1 MSKKTI
7 IKGTLILTIAGIAT
21 KFLGFYNRIFLTRTI
36 GVKEIGIYQLVFPL
50 YILAFSISCSGL
62 ATALTKHISYFLGQ
76 NKHRSMNRISRFCF
90 LLSIGASLIVCSFI
104 YLFSEYLCTNI
115 LKNSDCIPLLRT
127 IIIAIPFVAFK
138 AGINAFFVGVD
149 KPGFQGITNFFEQIV
164 RIGTG
169 MFLAHSWASDRL
181 DAKLA
186 VTAVI
191 IGEIAATVL
200 ATLFFIVNK
209 NKYMPVV
216 KYTDKSGEE
225 QLNKTSR
232 YSNDNATGIVKPY
245 IMDAVPITTNNLML
259 TLFSSLETILI
270 PAMLYY
276 YYMNSDKSMEIYG
289 IITGIV
295 IPFLLFPATITTSLS
310 TMLLPAVS
318 YARAKSNLPL
328 IVEAIKK
335 SLMFCFVLG
344 LLSWGFYMILG
355 KALCIFTFK
364 NEYAGV
370 LLQKISFLCPFIYIS
385 GNMSAILNGMGK
397 AFGNLMINVAGL
409 VVRIIIT
416 VTLVPTYGITA
427 YFLGMT
433 LSYIFLDVCM
443 LVMAFR
449 SLNEKPY
456 PSISS

>member
-50 YILAFSISCSGL
+50 YILAFSMSCSGL

-76 NKHRSMNRISRFCF
+76 NKHRSMRRISKLCF
-90 LLSIGASLIVCSFI
+90 LLSVGISLIVCSSI
-104 YLFSEYLCTNI
+104 YLFSEFLCTDI
-115 LKNSDCIPLLRT
+115 LKNSDCIPLLKT
-127 IIIAIPFVAFK
+127 IIIAIPFVALK

-149 KPGFQGITNFFEQIV
+149 KPGFQGITNFFEQII

-169 MFLAHSWASDRL
+169 MFLAHIWAADRL
-181 DAKLA
+181 DARLA
-186 VTAVI
+186 VIAVVT
-191 IGEIAATVL
+191 GEIAATFL
-200 ATLFFIVNK
+200 SATFFIVNK

-216 KYTDKSGEE
+216 KNVDKPVKAQE
-225 QLNKTSR
+225 N
-232 YSNDNATGIVKPY
+232 SNDNAIGILKPY
-245 IMDAVPITTNNLML
+245 VMDAVPITTNNLML

-295 IPFLLFPATITTSLS
+295 IPFLLFPSTITTSLS

-318 YARAKSNLPL
+318 YARAKSNRAL

-344 LLSWGFYMILG
+344 LLAWGFYMIFG
-355 KALCIFTFK
+355 KALCVFTFK

-370 LLQKISFLCPFIYIS
+370 LLQKISFLCPFIYMS
-385 GNMSAILNGMGK
+385 GTMSAILNGMGK

-433 LSYIFLDVCM
+433 VSYLLLDACM
-443 LVMAFR
+443 LIVAAR
-449 SLNEKPY
+449 SLNVKTA
-456 PSISS
+456 

>member
-50 YILAFSISCSGL
+50 YVLAFSISCSGL

-76 NKHRSMNRISRFCF
+76 NKHHSMKRISRLCF
-90 LLSIGASLIVCSFI
+90 LLSAGASLIVCSLI
-104 YLFSEYLCTNI
+104 YLFSDFLCTNI

-127 IIIAIPFVAFK
+127 IIIAIPFVALK

-169 MFLAHSWASDRL
+169 MFLAHIWTFGRP
-181 DAKLA
+181 DARLA
-186 VTAVI
+186 VIAVVA
-191 IGEIAATVL
+191 GEIAATFLSVG
-200 ATLFFIVNK
+200 FFLVNK
-209 NKYMPVV
+209 NKFMPVV
-216 KYTDKSGEE
+216 KKADISGEA
-225 QLNKTSR
+225 QKNKSTG
-232 YSNDNATGIVKPY
+232 YSGDNAVGIWKPY
-245 IMDAVPITTNNLML
+245 VMDAIPITTNNLML

-276 YYMNSDKSMEIYG
+276 FYMNSDKSMEIYG

-295 IPFLLFPATITTSLS
+295 IPFLLFPSTITTSLS

-318 YARAKSNLPL
+318 YARAKSNRPL

-335 SLMFCFVLG
+335 SLTFCFVLG
-344 LLSWGFYMILG
+344 LLAWGFYMIFG

-364 NEYAGV
+364 NAYAGV

-433 LSYIFLDVCM
+433 LSYLLLDISM
-443 LVMAFR
+443 LAVAIHFCR
-449 SLNEKPY
+449 KKDALAAG
-456 PSISS
+456 

>member
-76 NKHRSMNRISRFCF
+76 NKHRSMNRIAGFCF
-90 LLSIGASLIVCSFI
+90 LLSIGTSLIVCSLI
-104 YLFSEYLCTNI
+104 YLFSEFLCTDI

-149 KPGFQGITNFFEQIV
+149 KPGFQGFTNFFEQVV

-169 MFLAHSWASDRL
+169 MFLAHSWAFDRL
-181 DAKLA
+181 DAGLA

-200 ATLFFIVNK
+200 ATIFFIVNK
-209 NKYMPVV
+209 NKYMPAV
-216 KYTDKSGEE
+216 KKTDI
-225 QLNKTSR
+225 
-232 YSNDNATGIVKPY
+232 SNDNAVGILKPY
-245 IMDAVPITTNNLML
+245 VMDAVPITTNNLML

-276 YYMNSDKSMEIYG
+276 YYLSSDKSMEIYG

-335 SLMFCFVLG
+335 SLMFCLILG
-344 LLSWGFYMILG
+344 LLSWGFYMIFG
-355 KALCIFTFK
+355 KALCVFTFK

-433 LSYIFLDVCM
+433 LSYILLDVCM
-443 LVMAFR
+443 LIVAIHFCR
-449 SLNEKPY
+449 RKEDLLS
-456 PSISS
+456 

>member
-90 LLSIGASLIVCSFI
+90 LLSIGTSLIVCSFI
-104 YLFSEYLCTNI
+104 YLFSDFLCTNI

-138 AGINAFFVGVD
+138 AGLNAFFVGVD
-149 KPGFQGITNFFEQIV
+149 KPGFQGITNFFEQIA

-169 MFLAHSWASDRL
+169 MFLAHIWALDRL
-181 DAKLA
+181 NAMLA
-186 VTAVI
+186 VIAVVT
-191 IGEIAATVL
+191 GEIAATFL
-200 ATLFFIVNK
+200 ATIFFVVNK

-216 KYTDKSGEE
+216 KNTDK
-225 QLNKTSR
+225 
-232 YSNDNATGIVKPY
+232 SNDNAAGIVKPY
-245 IMDAVPITTNNLML
+245 VMDAVPITTNNLML

-318 YARAKSNLPL
+318 YARAKSNVPL

-344 LLSWGFYMILG
+344 LLSWGFYMFFG
-355 KALCIFTFK
+355 KVLCIFTFK

-443 LVMAFR
+443 LAVAIHFCR
-449 SLNEKPY
+449 RKEDLLN
-456 PSISS
+456 

>member
-7 IKGTLILTIAGIAT
+7 IKGTLILTITGIAT

-50 YILAFSISCSGL
+50 YILAFSMSCSGL

-76 NKHRSMNRISRFCF
+76 NKHHSMRRISKLCF
-90 LLSIGASLIVCSFI
+90 LLSVGISLIVCSSI
-104 YLFSEYLCTNI
+104 YLFSEFLCTNI
-115 LKNSDCIPLLRT
+115 LKNSDCVPLLKT
-127 IIIAIPFVAFK
+127 IIIAIPFVALK

-149 KPGFQGITNFFEQIV
+149 KPGFQGITNFFEQSV

-169 MFLAHSWASDRL
+169 MFLAHIWATDRL
-181 DAKLA
+181 NARLA
-186 VTAVI
+186 VIAVVT
-191 IGEIAATVL
+191 GEIAATFLSAV
-200 ATLFFIVNK
+200 FFIVNK

-216 KYTDKSGEE
+216 KHADNSIKE
-225 QLNKTSR
+225 QEKKTLEN
-232 YSNDNATGIVKPY
+232 SNDNAVGILKPY
-245 IMDAVPITTNNLML
+245 VMDAVPITTNNLML

-295 IPFLLFPATITTSLS
+295 IPFLLFPSTITTSLS

-318 YARAKSNLPL
+318 YARAKSNRPL

-344 LLSWGFYMILG
+344 LLAWGFYMIFG
-355 KALCIFTFK
+355 KALCMFTFK

-370 LLQKISFLCPFIYIS
+370 LLQKISFLCPFIYMS
-385 GNMSAILNGMGK
+385 GTMSAILNGMGK

-433 LSYIFLDVCM
+433 VSYLLLDACM
-443 LVMAFR
+443 LAVAAR
-449 SLNEKPY
+449 SLNEKTA
-456 PSISS
+456 

>member
-76 NKHRSMNRISRFCF
+76 NKHRSMNRIARFCF
-90 LLSIGASLIVCSFI
+90 LLSIGTSLIVCSFI
-104 YLFSEYLCTNI
+104 YLFSEFLCTNI

-138 AGINAFFVGVD
+138 AGLNAFFVGVD
-149 KPGFQGITNFFEQIV
+149 KPGFQGITNFFEQIA

-169 MFLAHSWASDRL
+169 MFLAHIWASDRL
-181 DAKLA
+181 NAMLA
-186 VTAVI
+186 VIAVVT
-191 IGEIAATVL
+191 GEIAATFL
-200 ATLFFIVNK
+200 ATIFFVVNK

-216 KYTDKSGEE
+216 KYTDKS
-225 QLNKTSR
+225 
-232 YSNDNATGIVKPY
+232 NDNATGIVKPY
-245 IMDAVPITTNNLML
+245 VMDAVPITTNNLML

-318 YARAKSNLPL
+318 YARAKSNVPL

-344 LLSWGFYMILG
+344 LLSWGFYMFFG
-355 KALCIFTFK
+355 KILCIFTFK

-370 LLQKISFLCPFIYIS
+370 ILQKISFLCPLIYIS

-433 LSYIFLDVCM
+433 LSYIFLDACM

-449 SLNEKPY
+449 SLNEKPNS
-456 PSISS
+456 SISS

>member
-7 IKGTLILTIAGIAT
+7 IKGNLILTIAGIAT

-36 GVKEIGIYQLVFPL
+36 GVKEIGVYQLVFPL

-90 LLSIGASLIVCSFI
+90 LLSLGASLIVCSFI
-104 YLFSEYLCTNI
+104 YLFSEFLCTNI

-127 IIIAIPFVAFK
+127 IIIAIPFVALK

-149 KPGFQGITNFFEQIV
+149 KPGFQGITNFFEQIA

-169 MFLAHSWASDRL
+169 MFLAHIWASDRL

-186 VTAVI
+186 VIAVVT
-191 IGEIAATVL
+191 GEIAATFL
-200 ATLFFIVNK
+200 SAIFFIVNK
-209 NKYMPVV
+209 NKYMPIV
-216 KYTDKSGEE
+216 KNTDK
-225 QLNKTSR
+225 
-232 YSNDNATGIVKPY
+232 SNDNAAGILKPY
-245 IMDAVPITTNNLML
+245 VMDAVPITTNNLML

-318 YARAKSNLPL
+318 YARAKSNISL

-344 LLSWGFYMILG
+344 LLSWGFYMIFG

-433 LSYIFLDVCM
+433 LSYILLDVCM

-449 SLNEKPY
+449 SLNEKPN
-456 PSISS
+456 PDISS

>member
-76 NKHRSMNRISRFCF
+76 NKHRSMSRISGFCF
-90 LLSIGASLIVCSFI
+90 LMSIGASLIVCSFI
-104 YLFSEYLCTNI
+104 YLFSEFLCTNI

-127 IIIAIPFVAFK
+127 IIIAIPFVALK

-149 KPGFQGITNFFEQIV
+149 KPGFQGITNFFEQIA

-169 MFLAHSWASDRL
+169 MFLAHIWASDRL
-181 DAKLA
+181 NARLA
-186 VTAVI
+186 VIAVVT
-191 IGEIAATVL
+191 GEIAATFLSVS
-200 ATLFFIVNK
+200 FFIVNK

-216 KYTDKSGEE
+216 KNTDK
-225 QLNKTSR
+225 
-232 YSNDNATGIVKPY
+232 SNDNAVGIIRPY
-245 IMDAVPITTNNLML
+245 VMDAVPITTNNLML

-318 YARAKSNLPL
+318 YARAKSNLSL

-335 SLMFCFVLG
+335 SLTFCFVLG
-344 LLSWGFYMILG
+344 LLAWGFYMIFG

-433 LSYIFLDVCM
+433 LSYVLLDVCM
-443 LVMAFR
+443 LAVAFK
-449 SLNEKPY
+449 SLNQKAY
-456 PSISS
+456 IQSQKNHFSM

>member
-50 YILAFSISCSGL
+50 YVLAFSISCSGL

-76 NKHRSMNRISRFCF
+76 NKHHSMNRISRLCF
-90 LLSIGASLIVCSFI
+90 LLSAGASLIVCSLI
-104 YLFSEYLCTNI
+104 YLFSDFLCTNI

-127 IIIAIPFVAFK
+127 IIIAIPFVALK

-169 MFLAHSWASDRL
+169 MFLAHIWTFGRP
-181 DAKLA
+181 DAGLA
-186 VTAVI
+186 VIAVVA
-191 IGEIAATVL
+191 GEIAATFLSVG
-200 ATLFFIVNK
+200 FFLVNK
-209 NKYMPVV
+209 NKFMPVV
-216 KYTDKSGEE
+216 KKADISGEA
-225 QLNKTSR
+225 QKNKSTG
-232 YSNDNATGIVKPY
+232 YSGDNAVGILKPY
-245 IMDAVPITTNNLML
+245 VMDAIPITTNNLML

-276 YYMNSDKSMEIYG
+276 FYMNSDKSMEIYG

-295 IPFLLFPATITTSLS
+295 IPFLLFPSTITTSLS

-318 YARAKSNLPL
+318 YARAKSNRPL

-335 SLMFCFVLG
+335 SLTFCFVLG
-344 LLSWGFYMILG
+344 LLAWGFYMIFG

-364 NEYAGV
+364 NAYAGV

-433 LSYIFLDVCM
+433 LSYLLLDISM
-443 LVMAFR
+443 LAVAIHFCR
-449 SLNEKPY
+449 KQEASAEE
-456 PSISS
+456 